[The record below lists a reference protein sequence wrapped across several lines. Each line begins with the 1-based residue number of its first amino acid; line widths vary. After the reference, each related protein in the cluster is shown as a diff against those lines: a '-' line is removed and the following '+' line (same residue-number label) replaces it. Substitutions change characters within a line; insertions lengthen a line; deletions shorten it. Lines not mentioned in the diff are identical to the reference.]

1 MRQQFVIVGANL
13 AGGTA
18 AITLREE
25 GFDGE
30 IVLIG
35 AEPHLPYERPPL
47 SKEYLQGKKPFEEAL
62 LKPITFYTEHT
73 IQTRLGVRATRLDPR
88 QQVVELED
96 GDRIRYDKVL
106 IATGVRN
113 RRFRLPGMEL
123 EGIYDLRTVV
133 DADLIRAESV
143 KGRRAVLVGMGF
155 IGCEVAASLR
165 SHGVE
170 VTVVEFFKTPLFR
183 VLGEQVGRVFEAIH
197 REQGVQMFFEESVT
211 AIEGKRHVQ
220 RVVTSSGRRLDC
232 DFVVVGIGVEPVTDI
247 LAGTDVKVENGIV
260 VNEYCQ
266 TNVDGIYAAG
276 DVANHFH
283 PLFGRLIRV
292 EHWQNAIHQG
302 RAAARGM
309 LGKLEPYDDVHWFWS
324 DQYDYNIQYAG
335 FHSGW
340 DELVVRGSLDQRNC
354 IVFYMQEQRIAAAV
368 AFNRGRDVQRV
379 MRLIKA
385 RVEVDTAKLGDEN
398 TDLRSLMPGAK
409 PVRTHQHHIDP
420 HPVARPGEEAK

>member
-1 MRQQFVIVGANL
+1 MQQQFVIVGANL

-35 AEPHLPYERPPL
+35 AEPHLPYERPVL

-62 LKPITFYTEHT
+62 LKPLNFYAEHT
-73 IQTRLGVRATRLDPR
+73 IQTRLGVRATRVDPR

-96 GDRIRYDKVL
+96 GDRVHYDKVL
-106 IATGVRN
+106 VATGVRN

-123 EGIYDLRTVV
+123 ERIYDLRTVA
-133 DADLIRAESV
+133 DADLIRAESRP
-143 KGRRAVLVGMGF
+143 GRRAVLVGMGF

-165 SHGVE
+165 HYEVE
-170 VTVVEFFKTPLFR
+170 VTVVESFKTPLCR
-183 VLGEQVGRVFEAIH
+183 VLGEQVGRTFEAFH
-197 REQGVQMFFEESVT
+197 REHGVQMFFEETVT
-211 AIEGKRHVQ
+211 AFEGKRHVQ

-247 LAGTDVKVENGIV
+247 LAGTDVKLENGIV
-260 VNEYCQ
+260 VDEYCQ

-276 DVANHFH
+276 DVANHAH
-283 PLFGRLIRV
+283 PVFGRLVRV

-302 RAAARGM
+302 RAAARSM
-309 LGKLEPYDDVHWFWS
+309 LGKREPYSDVHWFWS
-324 DQYDYNIQYAG
+324 DQYDYNVQYAG

-340 DELVVRGSLDQRNC
+340 DELVVRGSLEERNAV
-354 IVFYMQEQRIAAAV
+354 VFYVQEQRIAAAV
-368 AFNRGRDVQRV
+368 AINRGKDVQRV
-379 MRLIKA
+379 MPLIKA
-385 RVEVDTAKLGDEN
+385 RVQVDPDKLRDEN
-398 TDLRSLMPGAK
+398 VDLRSLMPGAR
-409 PVRTHQHHIDP
+409 PVRTHQHRVVP
-420 HPVARPGEEAK
+420 HPVVRPGEEAR